1 MKPKHAT
8 VANNLSQESRTRR
21 IVFVAAPGVEILDL
35 VGPLQVFARASEMH
49 ARANPA
55 SARIYSVEVVTIS
68 SRRSIISNCGLRITA
83 HRTFREVR
91 GKIDTL
97 LVAGGDAVEQN
108 ETSSEAVRWLKKIC
122 SRTRRIGSVCTG
134 AMLLARAGLLDGRR
148 ATTHWNWCHTLIKRA
163 PRARVESDPIFVRD
177 ENVYTSAGV
186 TAGMDLALALVE
198 EDHGSRLALQ
208 VARNLVL
215 YLRRPGGQSQF
226 SAALSL
232 QLTDRKPLRELEA
245 WVLDN
250 LQKPLTVPLLA
261 ERVAMSP
268 RNFARVFTN
277 EMKNTPARFVERL
290 RVEAARRRLEE
301 SQNSMETIAD
311 ECGFGSVNLMRTV
324 FQRTLK
330 IAPGQYRRHFRHVKH
345 PPKTKIKR

>member
-1 MKPKHAT
+1 M
-8 VANNLSQESRTRR
+8 
-21 IVFVAAPGVEILDL
+21 FVAAPGVEILDL

-49 ARANPA
+49 TRENPG
-55 SARIYSVEVVTIS
+55 SPPIYSVEVVTVS
-68 SRRSIISNCGLRITA
+68 SRRSLIANCGLHINA
-83 HRTFREVR
+83 DRTFREVR

-97 LVAGGDAVEQN
+97 LVAGGDAIEQN
-108 ETSSEAVRWLKKIC
+108 EISPEAVRWLKRI
-122 SRTRRIGSVCTG
+122 SPRIRRVGSVCTG

-148 ATTHWNWCHTLIKRA
+148 ATTHWNWCQTLIKHA
-163 PRARVESDPIFVRD
+163 PRADVDPHPIFIRD
-177 ENVYTSAGV
+177 ENIYTSAGV

-250 LQKPLTVPLLA
+250 LQKPLTVPVLA
-261 ERVAMSP
+261 ATRSDESAQFR
-268 RNFARVFTN
+268 ARLQ
-277 EMKNTPARFVERL
+277 K
-290 RVEAARRRLEE
+290 
-301 SQNSMETIAD
+301 
-311 ECGFGSVNLMRTV
+311 
-324 FQRTLK
+324 K
-330 IAPGQYRRHFRHVKH
+330 
-345 PPKTKIKR
+345 

>member
-1 MKPKHAT
+1 
-8 VANNLSQESRTRR
+8 
-21 IVFVAAPGVEILDL
+21 
-35 VGPLQVFARASEMH
+35 MH
-49 ARANPA
+49 SRANPG
-55 SARIYSVEVVTIS
+55 SPPIYSVEVVTIS
-68 SRRSIISNCGLRITA
+68 SRRSVIANCGLRITA
-83 HRTFREVR
+83 DRTSREVR

-97 LVAGGDAVEQN
+97 LVAGGDAIEQN
-108 ETSSEAVRWLKKIC
+108 KIDPEAVRWLKRI
-122 SRTRRIGSVCTG
+122 SGRIRRVGSVCTG

-148 ATTHWNWCHTLIKRA
+148 ATTHWNWCQTLIKRA
-163 PRARVESDPIFVRD
+163 PRARVDADPIFVRD

-261 ERVAMSP
+261 ATRRDESAQFRTRLHQRDEDHARKICRAPACRSSSP
-268 RNFARVFTN
+268 SIGRKSQQHGNDRRR
-277 EMKNTPARFVERL
+277 MRL
-290 RVEAARRRLEE
+290 RERQLDAQRLSADPENRTWPIPSPLSSCETFGSEKIKSGTQERRR
-301 SQNSMETIAD
+301 
-311 ECGFGSVNLMRTV
+311 F
-324 FQRTLK
+324 
-330 IAPGQYRRHFRHVKH
+330 
-345 PPKTKIKR
+345 